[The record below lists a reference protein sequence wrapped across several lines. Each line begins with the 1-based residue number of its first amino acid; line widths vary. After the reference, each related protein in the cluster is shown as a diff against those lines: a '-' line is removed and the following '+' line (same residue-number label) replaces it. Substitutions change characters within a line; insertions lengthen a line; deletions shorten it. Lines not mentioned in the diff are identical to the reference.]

1 MSCAWI
7 IWQAKGQP
15 LPTSPRT
22 GTSQALRGLT
32 GCLSMVSSQFDK
44 VAHGR
49 LTQRGNP
56 WYGRQLL
63 RATPPKNGAIFD
75 TFF

>member
-1 MSCAWI
+1 
-7 IWQAKGQP
+7 
-15 LPTSPRT
+15 
-22 GTSQALRGLT
+22 
-32 GCLSMVSSQFDK
+32 MVSSQFDK

-75 TFF
+75 TFFRSRHKRASSFHC

>member
-1 MSCAWI
+1 
-7 IWQAKGQP
+7 
-15 LPTSPRT
+15 
-22 GTSQALRGLT
+22 
-32 GCLSMVSSQFDK
+32 MVSSQFDK

-75 TFF
+75 KFFLPLARLNRQQRRCELKRGVFSFLTW